1 MGRVFY
7 RSNYKAFAIVNN
19 ENIIALVHFVI
30 QTSTTKDIRIFT
42 QNYSMTTREIANRLI
57 ELCSKGDF
65 ETAQKELFADNA
77 ISSEPYG
84 TPDFEKETKGL
95 QAIIEK
101 GKKFELMVE
110 KMHEMTFSEPLIA
123 GNSIAFVLTMDVTM
137 KGTERTTWTELCVY
151 MVKDGK
157 IISEQFSM

>member
-1 MGRVFY
+1 
-7 RSNYKAFAIVNN
+7 
-19 ENIIALVHFVI
+19 
-30 QTSTTKDIRIFT
+30 
-42 QNYSMTTREIANRLI
+42 MTTREIANRLI

-123 GNSIAFVLTMDVTM
+123 GNSIAFVLNMDVTM
-137 KGTERTTWTELCVY
+137 KGKERATWTELCVY
-151 MVKDGK
+151 VVKDGK

>member
-1 MGRVFY
+1 MIM
-7 RSNYKAFAIVNN
+7 KT
-19 ENIIALVHFVI
+19 EQIA
-30 QTSTTKDIRIFT
+30 K
-42 QNYSMTTREIANRLI
+42 RLA
-57 ELCSKGDF
+57 ELCNKGEL

-77 ISSEPYG
+77 ISIEPYA
-84 TPDFEKETKGL
+84 TPNFEKEIKGL

-110 KMHEMTFSEPLIA
+110 KMHEMTFSEPLMA

-137 KGTERTTWTELCVY
+137 KGMERTTWTELCVY
-151 MVKDGK
+151 VVKDGK